1 MSHHMKMRRYLY
13 ICKDDKGNIFAKYG
27 NSIFAMDTKY
37 HDNWIYTPLGYRS
50 NVSNDALVPKN
61 FKVMWQYKAA

>member
-1 MSHHMKMRRYLY
+1 MSHPMKMGHYLY

-27 NSIFAMDTKY
+27 NSIFAMDAKC
-37 HDNWIYTPLGYRS
+37 HDNWIYTPFGYRS
-50 NVSNDALVPKN
+50 NVSSDALVSKN